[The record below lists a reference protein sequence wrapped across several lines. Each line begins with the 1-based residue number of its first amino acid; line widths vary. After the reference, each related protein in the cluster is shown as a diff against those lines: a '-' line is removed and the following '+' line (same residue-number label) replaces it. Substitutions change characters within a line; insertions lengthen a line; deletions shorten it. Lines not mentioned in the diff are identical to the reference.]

1 MQLKR
6 LLVALPTLVSAQVHP
21 LTTDTF
27 AQFIKHH
34 DTVLVNFG
42 SPWCGHCKLLEPHYE
57 VAAEFLADH
66 NIVFAKVD
74 CTDMFPEEHDLCH
87 DISAYPTLRLYHGST
102 QSFQPYEG
110 RRKSSDDIISAMTNG
125 TYPTSPIPVITHEEK
140 YQEPPSRRTA
150 SIFFLTANF

>member
-34 DTVLVNFG
+34 DTVLLVR
-42 SPWCGHCKLLEPHYE
+42 H
-57 VAAEFLADH
+57 DH